1 MGTDACCECDLLAW
15 AESDEDILAFAD
27 GLASDI
33 LETEKDSGVAESARC
48 LLIACT
54 ALLRDW
60 FPRKDFTPCGMT
72 TTLAM
77 ALMQGKYDTSVNFS
91 SRESPLDLVF
101 LQIEQGVKYTQD
113 LEGQWG
119 WRKSKFVR
127 NFDGTRPADSGGL
140 PLGKDIAS
148 AFYARWRQSA
158 EPKVLERSIY
168 SCISSVARLGLRQ

>member
-1 MGTDACCECDLLAW
+1 MGTDACCECNLLAW
-15 AESDEDILAFAD
+15 VKTDEDILAFAD
-27 GLASDI
+27 KIADDI
-33 LETEKDSGVAESARC
+33 LETEKDSHVAESARC

-60 FPRKDFTPCGMT
+60 FPRKDFTPCGMI
-72 TTLAM
+72 TTLSM
-77 ALMQGKYDTSVNFS
+77 ALKQDKYDTAVNFS
-91 SRESPLDLVF
+91 SRESPLDLMF

-127 NFDGTRPADSGGL
+127 NFDGARPADSGGMS
-140 PLGKDIAS
+140 LGNDIAS

-158 EPKVLERSIY
+158 EPKVLEQSIY
-168 SCISSVARLGLRQ
+168 SCISSVARLGLR